1 MVNMFSAEE
10 MCNGFSGSSDPET
23 IKRLLPCNSLLSLGL
38 FDFGKKKCFKFD
50 VHECV
55 VTGVIEILA
64 GTFLH
69 VISTVNNK
77 LSWVIMCH
85 RSRIEDKIVQQFA
98 NLCFNTLNENSEE
111 R

>member
-23 IKRLLPCNSLLSLGL
+23 IKHLLPCNSLLSLGL
-38 FDFGKKKCFKFD
+38 FDIGEEKCYKFD
-50 VHECV
+50 VHECAV
-55 VTGVIEILA
+55 AGVIGILS

-69 VISTVNNK
+69 VISTVNDK
-77 LSWVIMCH
+77 LSWLIMCH
-85 RSRIEDKIVQQFA
+85 RSRIQDKIAQQFA
-98 NLCFNTLNENSEE
+98 NLCFNTLNEFSEE